1 MLMIILKDKEE
12 LIEEINNG
20 KLQQDIYEYLKEL
33 DSDKE
38 QRIEEP
44 LNDKEVYSFF
54 DAEIGGNNYISYEK
68 LMNPYDEISLVL
80 HNLISNV
87 YRRFIKESNQNGGN
101 DGGNYG
107 ANSGFDI

>member
-44 LNDKEVYSFF
+44 LNDKEVYSF
-54 DAEIGGNNYISYEK
+54 
-68 LMNPYDEISLVL
+68 
-80 HNLISNV
+80 
-87 YRRFIKESNQNGGN
+87 
-101 DGGNYG
+101 
-107 ANSGFDI
+107 

>member
-1 MLMIILKDKEE
+1 MMLILLKDMEE

-38 QRIEEP
+38 QRLEEP
-44 LNDKEVYSFF
+44 LNDKEVYCFF
-54 DAEIGGNNYISYEK
+54 DAEIGNNYISYEM
-68 LMNPYDEISLVL
+68 LMNPYDETSLVL